1 MKAIYFK
8 VFLITWIKKKTK
20 IYTKM
25 KAIYF
30 KVFIITWNKKE
41 KNIYTKIKD
50 NKLHL
55 SLWSNI

>member
-25 KAIYF
+25 KDIYF

-41 KNIYTKIKD
+41 KEDLQKNESY
-50 NKLHL
+50 LL
-55 SLWSNI
+55 